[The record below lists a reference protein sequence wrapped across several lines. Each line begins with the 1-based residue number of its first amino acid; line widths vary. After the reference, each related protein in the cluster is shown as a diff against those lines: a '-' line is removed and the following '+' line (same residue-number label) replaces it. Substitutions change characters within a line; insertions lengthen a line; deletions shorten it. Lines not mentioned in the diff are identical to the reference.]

1 MSGANP
7 KKVTRDEVQGF
18 ADYEKTREAF
28 RAKVLEQKRDRR
40 LHLGE
45 YFTLLFEN
53 HDTVLYQ
60 IQEMIRAERIDREED
75 IVHEIDT
82 SNELAGGPGEI
93 GVTLLIEIDDPAKR
107 KELLSRWQGLPES
120 FYIETANG
128 DRVHPEFDRRQV
140 AEGRIS
146 SVHYLTFPLGDR
158 VPARVG
164 VSFPGLEDAVVDLE
178 PRQVRALATDLAGAR
193 IRTS

>member
-1 MSGANP
+1 MSGSNR
-7 KKVTRDEVQGF
+7 KKVARGEVLGF

-28 RAKVLEQKRDRR
+28 RAHVLEQKKDRR
-40 LHLGE
+40 VHLGE
-45 YFTLLFEN
+45 HFTFLFEN

-60 IQEMIRAERIDREED
+60 IQEMIRAERIEREDD

-82 SNELAGGPGEI
+82 YNELAGGPGEL
-93 GVTLLIEIDDPAKR
+93 GATLLIEIDDPAKR

-140 AEGRIS
+140 GEGRIS
-146 SVHYLTFPLGDR
+146 SVHYLRFPVGDR
-158 VPARVG
+158 VPSRVG
-164 VSFPGLEDAVVDLE
+164 SSFPGIEAVVDLE
-178 PRQVRALATDLAGAR
+178 PRQVRALTADLVGAR
-193 IRTS
+193 APGS